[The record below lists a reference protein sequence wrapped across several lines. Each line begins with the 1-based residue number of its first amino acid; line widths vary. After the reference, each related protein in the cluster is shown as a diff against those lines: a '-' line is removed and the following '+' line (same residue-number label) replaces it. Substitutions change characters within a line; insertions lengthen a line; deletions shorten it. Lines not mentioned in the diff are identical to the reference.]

1 MNTTKCIG
9 IWMDHSSAHLTEL
22 VPGELTTT
30 IIEAKSVSADHGE
43 HKKSEH
49 LQHNKEQHQDHGYY
63 KQLGEVIRGYKDVL
77 LFGPTGAKTEL
88 HNILKADHL
97 FSEIRIEVK
106 PTDKMSD
113 NQQHAFVREHFSR
126 H

>member
-1 MNTTKCIG
+1 
-9 IWMDHSSAHLTEL
+9 MDHSTAHLTEL
-22 VPGELTTT
+22 TAGQLTTT
-30 IIEAKSVSADHGE
+30 VIASKTITHVPNGE
-43 HKKSEH
+43 HKHSEH
-49 LQHNKEQHQDHGYY
+49 QFHNKEQHQEHDYY
-63 KQLGEVIRGYKDVL
+63 KHLGEVIRGYDDVL

-97 FSEIRIEVK
+97 FKDIRIEVK